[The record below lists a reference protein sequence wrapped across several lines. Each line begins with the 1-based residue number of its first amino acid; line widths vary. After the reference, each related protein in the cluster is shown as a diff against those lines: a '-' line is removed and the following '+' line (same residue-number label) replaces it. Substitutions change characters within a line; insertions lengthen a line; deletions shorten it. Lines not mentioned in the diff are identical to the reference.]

1 MLEITAAVAVASSL
15 CLAFAATRM
24 MGILGVALMVYM
36 FPKTVIALGVIVGA
50 AYLLHK
56 YRART

>member
-24 MGILGVALMVYM
+24 MGILGVALLVYL
-36 FPKTVIALGVIVGA
+36 FPKTVIALGLIGGGS
-50 AYLLHK
+50 YLLHK
-56 YRART
+56 FRPRT

>member
-24 MGILGVALMVYM
+24 MGLMVYM

>member
-24 MGILGVALMVYM
+24 MGILGVALLVYM
-36 FPKTVIALGVIVGA
+36 FPYPVIALGVIGGGL
-50 AYLLHK
+50 YLLHK
-56 YRART
+56 YGP